1 MQFTY
6 ENLILN
12 FYPPILMLEQQIIQL
27 DLSYCW
33 AFGVKW
39 SPSGNT
45 LAYVG
50 EIFLFL
56 VLAYIFCLLQLLTRY

>member
-1 MQFTY
+1 
-6 ENLILN
+6 
-12 FYPPILMLEQQIIQL
+12 MLEQQIIQL
-27 DLSYCW
+27 DLSFCW

-50 EIFLFL
+50 QNTLSL
-56 VLAYIFCLLQLLTRY
+56 SLYLQLQITE